1 MTKLL
6 FFGRTRDAA
15 GCSEMSCDLPP
26 DVGTVAELRC
36 WLHRRDP
43 ELGSVLM
50 ARDIRVAADHTICVS
65 EATSVR
71 GASEIAF
78 MPPMS
83 GG

>member
-1 MTKLL
+1 MI
-6 FFGRTRDAA
+6 
-15 GCSEMSCDLPP
+15 CELPTNIE
-26 DVGTVAELRC
+26 TVADLRT
-36 WLHRRDP
+36 WLHQRDP

-65 EATSVR
+65 EAASVR

>member
-6 FFGRTRDAA
+6 FFGRARDAA
-15 GCSEMSCDLPP
+15 GCSEMICELPTSIE
-26 DVGTVAELRC
+26 TVAELRT
-36 WLHRRDP
+36 WLHQRDP

>member
-6 FFGRTRDAA
+6 FFGRARDAA
-15 GCSEMSCDLPP
+15 GCSEMICELPAS
-26 DVGTVAELRC
+26 VETVADLRT
-36 WLHRRDP
+36 WLHQHDSN
-43 ELGSVLM
+43 LGNVLI

-65 EATSVR
+65 ESTSIR
-71 GASEIAF
+71 GAAEIAF

>member
-6 FFGRTRDAA
+6 FFGRARDAA
-15 GCSEMSCDLPP
+15 GCSEMNCELPAN
-26 DVGTVAELRC
+26 VETVAELRS
-36 WLHRRDP
+36 WLQQRDP

-50 ARDIRVAADHTICVS
+50 ARDIRVAADHAICVS

-71 GASEIAF
+71 GALEIAF

>member
-1 MTKLL
+1 MN
-6 FFGRTRDAA
+6 
-15 GCSEMSCDLPP
+15 CDLPAN
-26 DVGTVAELRC
+26 VETVAELRS
-36 WLHRRDP
+36 WLYQRDP

-50 ARDIRVAADHTICVS
+50 ALDIRVAANHTICVS

>member
-15 GCSEMSCDLPP
+15 GCGEMDCEIPAAIESVADLR
-26 DVGTVAELRC
+26 A
-36 WLHRRDP
+36 WIASRDP
-43 ELGSVLM
+43 ALGAVLA
-50 ARDIRVAADHTICVS
+50 ARDIRVAADQCICVNEGAS
-65 EATSVR
+65 IR

-78 MPPMS
+78 MPPLS

>member
-15 GCSEMSCDLPP
+15 GCGEMECDLPATIE
-26 DVGTVAELRC
+26 TVADLRA
-36 WLHRRDP
+36 WLASLDP
-43 ELGSVLM
+43 ELGAVLA
-50 ARDIRVAADHTICVS
+50 ARDIRVAADWRMCTN
-65 EATSVR
+65 ETTSVH
-71 GASEIAF
+71 GAVEIAF